1 MDHDQVESDQGDGTE
16 IQDGIQTRNDDR
28 LALLG
33 EISRRAEAEASKDDP
48 DFQPDDG
55 DDSVAHDDV
64 AHDDSR
70 NDSISGNQKT
80 VVKSQQTHKI
90 KVNGV
95 EKELS
100 LDEIVALAQ
109 KAEAAEEK
117 FRQAAQLRKEV
128 DQAQLPREDVR
139 HGPTDDDLALARALQ
154 VGSEEE
160 AAAAIAKVRSLP
172 VNSDEQTLKVLDR
185 LNFQQAIEWFRS
197 EHKDIFADEDL
208 TSIANSMD
216 ERMRAAGDRRPYKER
231 YREIGEKISSKFGL
245 SKSFES
251 KQDRKASTAVRV
263 PQASARARQTVE
275 DETEES
281 PSDVIAQIAKRRGQN
296 LGA

>member
-1 MDHDQVESDQGDGTE
+1 MEHDNVETDQGEDTE
-16 IQDGIQTRNDDR
+16 IKTGTRNEER
-28 LALLG
+28 LAMLQ
-33 EISRRAEAEASKDDP
+33 EIARKAEEDAAKDDP
-48 DFQPDDG
+48 DFRPEDFSDVQEEETEETEENQEKPVE
-55 DDSVAHDDV
+55 SVD
-64 AHDDSR
+64 
-70 NDSISGNQKT
+70 K
-80 VVKSQQTHKI
+80 QQQRHKI

-100 LDEIVALAQ
+100 LGELVALAQ

-117 FRQAAQLRKEV
+117 FRQAAQLRKEAE
-128 DQAQLPREDVR
+128 QAQLPREDVR
-139 HGPTDDDLALARALQ
+139 QGPTEDDLALARALQ

-160 AAAAIAKVRSLP
+160 AAAAIARVRALP
-172 VNSDEQTLKVLDR
+172 VKADDVVIQAIDR

-197 EHKDIFADEDL
+197 EHKDILADEDL
-208 TSIANSMD
+208 TSLANSMD

-231 YREIGEKISSKFGL
+231 YKEIGEKISQKFGL

-263 PQASARARQTVE
+263 PQASARATQAAE
-275 DETEES
+275 EESEES
-281 PSDVIAQIAKRRGQN
+281 PSQVIAQMAKRRGQS